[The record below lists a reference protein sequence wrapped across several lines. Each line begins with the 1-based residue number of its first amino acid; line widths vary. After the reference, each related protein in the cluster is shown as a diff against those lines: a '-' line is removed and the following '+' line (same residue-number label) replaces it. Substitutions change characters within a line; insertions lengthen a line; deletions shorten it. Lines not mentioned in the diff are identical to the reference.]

1 MSTDGEERGAAI
13 DVVDNPL
20 QSRFE
25 AVVEGHLAW
34 AEYVRHG
41 DTIIFTH
48 TKVPQELAGRGV
60 GGALA
65 HTALEQARAQG
76 LTVVARCPFMAK
88 YIERHQ
94 EYQPLL
100 RRESRA

>member
-1 MSTDGEERGAAI
+1 MSTVGGGGAGAV
-13 DVVDNPL
+13 DVVDNPT

-25 AVVEGHLAW
+25 AVVEGQLAV

-48 TKVPQELAGRGV
+48 TEVPKELDGRGI

-65 HTALEQARAQG
+65 HAALEQARAQG

>member
-1 MSTDGEERGAAI
+1 MSTEGGGAAGAI
-13 DVVDNPL
+13 DVVDNPS

-25 AVVEGHLAW
+25 AVVKGHLAQ

-48 TKVPQELAGRGV
+48 TEVPQELAGRGV

-65 HTALEQARAQG
+65 HAALEQARAQG